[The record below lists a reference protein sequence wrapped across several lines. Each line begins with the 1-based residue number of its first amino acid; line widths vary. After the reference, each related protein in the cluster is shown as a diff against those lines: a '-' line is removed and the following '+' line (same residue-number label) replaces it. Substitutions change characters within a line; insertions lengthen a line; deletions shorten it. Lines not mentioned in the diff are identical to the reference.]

1 MGERSY
7 LLIPNLLFY
16 GGNPFNVTVLIL
28 GPLEFGR
35 RNWACVSQ
43 PNSHSFQLSHSFPV
57 GAGLSP
63 KGSAFRV
70 SGEKGCPYGSILQFG

>member
-7 LLIPNLLFY
+7 LFIPNLLFY
-16 GGNPFNVTVLIL
+16 GGNPFTVTVLIL

-43 PNSHSFQLSHSFPV
+43 PSQLSHSFPV
-57 GAGLSP
+57 GAGLPP

-70 SGEKGCPYGSILQFG
+70 SGEKSCPYGSILQFG